1 MNNKNEQNH
10 LRMESTINQ
19 IPRNDYVDISQDMKI
34 LKGIP
39 STIYIEKYSP
49 INITSRTSD
58 FKNSDFQ
65 SSPQIQQHHII
76 EK

>member
-1 MNNKNEQNH
+1 MKNKNEQNH

-19 IPRNDYVDISQDMKI
+19 IPRNDNVDISQDIKI

-39 STIYIEKYSP
+39 SILNIEKYSP

-65 SSPQIQQHHII
+65 
-76 EK
+76 

>member
-1 MNNKNEQNH
+1 
-10 LRMESTINQ
+10 MESTINQ
-19 IPRNDYVDISQDMKI
+19 IPINDNVDISQDIKI

-39 STIYIEKYSP
+39 SILNIEKYSP

-65 SSPQIQQHHII
+65 
-76 EK
+76 